1 MSRISWS
8 DFKTAISEKLH
19 YSLDFSCFLGLL
31 LTKWWW
37 WRQLLKADFQREP
50 VETRGST
57 LPGQRHSWLP
67 GPTLSH
73 RRGTGRLSQHSA
85 WMMSGL
91 VTPPSYSGWSMIRT
105 ASAYLGLKGHF
116 SIYELQP
123 HSYQSLKSCCLNC
136 LKLTWLHHLTQ
147 AGQWSWHSDSFSL
160 SRIEMSLFH
169 LWTTISLLS
178 LSVSVTQKL
187 WFELSKVKVRARGIS
202 PKCQQKTIKHL
213 NESTIITP
221 TQGPLDNNFLKTH
234 SSPCQNL
241 TQNKLYRNICSRLSF
256 PQHSIS
262 ALGSESRKP

>member
-1 MSRISWS
+1 MGAICSWDIWAMNLKQHKLYLVKHVLSCPYSTLKCYSKFSFLKTPTKLMSRISWS

-19 YSLDFSCFLGLL
+19 NSLDFSCFLGLL

-37 WRQLLKADFQREP
+37 WRQLLKGDFQREP
-50 VETRGST
+50 LETRGST

-147 AGQWSWHSDSFSL
+147 AGQWSWQL
-160 SRIEMSLFH
+160 QPI
-169 LWTTISLLS
+169 
-178 LSVSVTQKL
+178 
-187 WFELSKVKVRARGIS
+187 
-202 PKCQQKTIKHL
+202 
-213 NESTIITP
+213 
-221 TQGPLDNNFLKTH
+221 
-234 SSPCQNL
+234 
-241 TQNKLYRNICSRLSF
+241 
-256 PQHSIS
+256 
-262 ALGSESRKP
+262 